1 MNRKDGPAFC
11 HAGRL
16 TLEGSTAFAPVAR
29 QIGQAYSAACPG
41 AVVSVTAISTFNWLN
56 ALNNAGSKQ
65 AATAQLRGM
74 FAGTITNWKQ
84 VGGADLPVRLV
95 GRTSESGT
103 RRAFGIKVLGG
114 RDEPQFSSY
123 DCVSEN
129 AVPSSPVVRCEV
141 PDTGTLL
148 KRINTI
154 PGTIGYAQISDA
166 ATYPDVERVKLDGA
180 DPDIGAAGS
189 GGYPFWT
196 VEYLYTY
203 GPAAPESLAAAFLS
217 YVNTDTSR
225 DILRSGAYTP
235 CVDRDQR
242 LPATLCR
249 P

>member
-1 MNRKDGPAFC
+1 MSDGPAPGGYPAL
-11 HAGRL
+11 AGH
-16 TLEGSTAFAPVAR
+16 PVAV
-29 QIGQAYSAACPG
+29 IIFAI
-41 AVVSVTAISTFNWLN
+41 VVN
-56 ALNNAGSKQ
+56 KQ
-65 AATAQLRGM
+65 AGVFNLTTAQLRGM

-103 RRAFGIKVLGG
+103 RRAFDTKVLGG

-123 DCVSEN
+123 DCISKN
-129 AVPSSPVVRCEV
+129 AVRNSPVVRCEV

-148 KRINTI
+148 HRINTI
-154 PGTIGYAQISDA
+154 PGTLGYAQISDA

-180 DPDIGAAGS
+180 DPDIGAVES

-203 GPAAPESLAAAFLS
+203 GPAVPRSLTAAFLS

-225 DILRSGAYTP
+225 DILRSAAYTP
-235 CVDRDQR
+235 CFDRQQT

>member
-1 MNRKDGPAFC
+1 MAVIIF
-11 HAGRL
+11 
-16 TLEGSTAFAPVAR
+16 
-29 QIGQAYSAACPG
+29 
-41 AVVSVTAISTFNWLN
+41 AVVVN
-56 ALNNAGSKQ
+56 KQ
-65 AATAQLRGM
+65 AGVFNLTTAQLREM

-103 RRAFGIKVLGG
+103 RRAFDTKVLGG

-123 DCVSEN
+123 DCVSKN

-148 KRINTI
+148 KRINAI

-166 ATYPDVERVKLDGA
+166 ASYPNLERVKLDGA
-180 DPDIGAAGS
+180 DPDIGAVES
-189 GGYPFWT
+189 GGYPIWT

-203 GPAAPESLAAAFLS
+203 GPAAPKSLAAAFLS

-225 DILRSGAYTP
+225 DILRGGAYTP

-242 LPATLCR
+242 LPVTLCR